1 MRKKELREIF
11 REKRNALTV
20 SEMEKSNDLILLQFQ
35 KIALPF
41 IDVVHSYIASE
52 DLHEPDTSLIL
63 RYLEF
68 KNLQLKIAAPKV
80 DVDTLKMTHYH
91 ITSYDQLQKN
101 IYGIE
106 EPVSG
111 VLILPE
117 DIDLVLIPLLCF
129 DRSGH
134 RVGYGKGYYDRF
146 LADCRKDILKIGI
159 SFFEPVEL
167 VEDSDVHDITL
178 DFCVTP
184 LSIYEWPQ

>member
-1 MRKKELREIF
+1 MRKIF
-11 REKRNALTV
+11 RDKRNALTV
-20 SEMEKSNDLILLQFQ
+20 SEIEKNNDLILLQFQ

-41 IDVVHSYIASE
+41 IDVVHSYIASK

-68 KNLQLKIAAPKV
+68 KNLQLKIAAPKI
-80 DVDTLKMTHYH
+80 DVKTLRMTNYH

-111 VLILPE
+111 VMILPE
-117 DIDLVLIPLLCF
+117 DIDLVLIPLLAF

>member
-1 MRKKELREIF
+1 MKKRELRKIF
-11 REKRNALTV
+11 GDKRKALTV
-20 SEMEKSNDLILLQFQ
+20 SEIEKNNDLILLRFQ

-52 DLHEPDTSLIL
+52 YLREPDTSLIL

-68 KNLQLKIAAPKV
+68 KNLQLKIAAPKI
-80 DVDTLKMTHYH
+80 DVETLRMTHYH
-91 ITSYDQLQKN
+91 IKSYDQLQKN

-111 VLILPE
+111 DMILAE
-117 DIDLVLIPLLCF
+117 DIDLALIPLLAF

-167 VEDSDVHDITL
+167 IEDSDAHDITL

>member
-1 MRKKELREIF
+1 MRKKELRKIF

-20 SEMEKSNDLILLQFQ
+20 SEIEKNNDLILLQFQ

-52 DLHEPDTSLIL
+52 DLREPDTSLIL

-68 KNLQLKIAAPKV
+68 KNLQLKIAAPKI
-80 DVDTLKMTHYH
+80 DVETLRMTHYH

-111 VLILPE
+111 VIILPK
-117 DIDLVLIPLLCF
+117 DVDLALIPLLAF

-146 LADCRKDILKIGI
+146 LEDCRKDVLKIGI

-167 VEDSDVHDITL
+167 VEDSDSHDITL